1 MRRDLSYRTSIE
13 YIILLSVYIFISIIL
28 IFWTLDFK
36 ARIFKPEEKEKIH
49 HLAMC
54 FFACFSSRLF
64 PSSLASHS
72 IRFAFRSQVTKRKV
86 IQCYSRGKS
95 NGPIVKRKGYEGV
108 GGRTFAEIENRT
120 PAMKYA
126 LRFCRFSTL
135 LGDSSY
141 PPSLC
146 FPP

>member
-1 MRRDLSYRTSIE
+1 M
-13 YIILLSVYIFISIIL
+13 IL
-28 IFWTLDFK
+28 IYFELWIPKLEFLNPK
-36 ARIFKPEEKEKIH
+36 KKKKFLICRCVFPPP
-49 HLAMC
+49 LN
-54 FFACFSSRLF
+54 RLF
-64 PSSLASHS
+64 PSLAPYS

-86 IQCYSRGKS
+86 IQCYSRGKG

-120 PAMKYA
+120 PAMKYT
-126 LRFCRFSTL
+126 LRLCRFSTL

>member
-1 MRRDLSYRTSIE
+1 MSIFLYPSMILIYFE
-13 YIILLSVYIFISIIL
+13 LWIPKLEFLNPKKKKKFLKFVDVFFLLS
-28 IFWTLDFK
+28 TDFS
-36 ARIFKPEEKEKIH
+36 PPP
-49 HLAMC
+49 LAPC
-54 FFACFSSRLF
+54 
-64 PSSLASHS
+64 S

-86 IQCYSRGKS
+86 IQCYSRGKG

-120 PAMKYA
+120 PAMKYT
-126 LRFCRFSTL
+126 LRLCRFSTL